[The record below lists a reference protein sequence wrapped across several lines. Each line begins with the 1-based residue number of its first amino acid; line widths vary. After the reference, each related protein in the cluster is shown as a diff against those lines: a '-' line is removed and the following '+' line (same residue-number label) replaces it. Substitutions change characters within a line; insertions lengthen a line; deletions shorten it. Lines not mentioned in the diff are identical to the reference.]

1 MAQNTLIPILPPDGL
16 DVEVFSI
23 ETLRLTEKLTS
34 ENTDREHVTRH
45 MRKTL
50 DNTVNLRNEVDLSDF
65 RMTLDEQADYDFM
78 KAICAS
84 SNSLSNIFWQDVV
97 DGIDLANIKI
107 CWQSGIQRN
116 EGAEMTDIENYI
128 SARNR

>member
-1 MAQNTLIPILPPDGL
+1 M
-16 DVEVFSI
+16 FSI

-45 MRKTL
+45 MRKTF

-78 KAICAS
+78 KAIVQVRI
-84 SNSLSNIFWQDVV
+84 LYQIYF
-97 DGIDLANIKI
+97 GK
-107 CWQSGIQRN
+107 
-116 EGAEMTDIENYI
+116 M
-128 SARNR
+128 